1 MSNYIRKVKYNN
13 HPSLGNL
20 ELDFCKDDKPFNTIV
35 FAGENGCG
43 KTTILETLSDFL
55 NLGRIEPF
63 SKISYAINNEIF
75 SNIPY
80 GSQVATGFHIR
91 IIEDTGAEVQ
101 IESGRNLNL
110 TQIEKDIYDMRHYG
124 CAYSKARSGFKT
136 QGITTV
142 KTLELDKNKYENDS
156 SDDFTSL
163 KQLLV
168 DIYQQD
174 SNEWIKLC
182 RNESKKNNQ
191 ESIEKFD
198 RESRISR
205 FKQAFEKFF
214 DNKITLDDITIEDN
228 QYQIMFKK
236 HGKHIPLDSLSTG
249 EKQIVFRGAMLLKNN
264 SILDGGFVFIDE
276 PELSMHPMW
285 QKEILK
291 FYRNLFT
298 KDGEQTV
305 QMFFATH
312 SEYVIK
318 SAVEDK
324 ENVLIVS
331 LHDSDG
337 TINAKNMSLPTALP
351 SIKSSEINYHVF
363 GVSAIEYHI
372 DLYGYLQNKLGL
384 DTIRKAD
391 NYIKKSPLYQKT
403 SHYKRYVKPGTL
415 KNTIYQTL
423 PTYIRNCIDHPDR
436 RTYTPKEM
444 STSINLLEQL
454 CR

>member
-43 KTTILETLSDFL
+43 KTTILETLSTFL
-55 NLGRIEPF
+55 TCRSMMSFDYIDYSIGN
-63 SKISYAINNEIF
+63 
-75 SNIPY
+75 
-80 GSQVATGFHIR
+80 GSFTVRPDAKYPQNGFHFR
-91 IIEDTGAEVQ
+91 TDNQTGE
-101 IESGRNLNL
+101 IKKIHHDRNVSQDEIKNDLH
-110 TQIEKDIYDMRHYG
+110 DIRHYG
-124 CAYSKARSGFKT
+124 CILSNSRSGFKT
-136 QGITTV
+136 KPVTTIA
-142 KTLELDKNKYENDS
+142 TNELDKEKYDNDDN
-156 SDDFTSL
+156 DDFTSL

-168 DIYQQD
+168 DISQQD
-174 SNEWIKLC
+174 SNEWISLSRSGSGKT
-182 RNESKKNNQ
+182 
-191 ESIEKFD
+191 IEEFD

-214 DNKITLDDITIEDN
+214 DNKITLDGITIEDN
-228 QYQIMFKK
+228 QHKIMFKK
-236 HGKHIPLDSLSTG
+236 HNKHIPLDSLSTG

-264 SILDGGFVFIDE
+264 SILDGGCVFIDE
-276 PELSMHPMW
+276 PELSMHPKW
-285 QKEILK
+285 QKKIFK
-291 FYRNLFT
+291 FYQDLFT
-298 KDGEQTV
+298 KDGQQTV

-337 TINAKNMSLPTALP
+337 TINAKNMSLPTVLP

-372 DLYGYLQNKLGL
+372 DLYGFLQKKCKLDKIKDVDDYIINRSDLCKPGL
-384 DTIRKAD
+384 
-391 NYIKKSPLYQKT
+391 
-403 SHYKRYVKPGTL
+403 HYKPYPKPNST
-415 KNTIYQTL
+415 TTYQTL
-423 PTYIRNCIDHPDR
+423 PTYIRNCIDHPDG
-436 RTYTPKEM
+436 RTYTTKEM